1 MRKILSVLGLLTIAA
16 IGVSAQKAKV
26 SGATAVSSATNASV
40 NKAAS
45 GATTSISSGT
55 QISGELQ
62 NALDAK
68 NARVGDQ
75 VVLKTASTIKQ
86 NGQVVVQKGSK
97 LIGHVTAVQQRTK
110 DNAASKVS
118 VLFDTLQQGSSSIPI
133 NGVITSIVQARAA
146 TTAAVDDDMSMGS
159 TGMASTTTSSSAKS
173 SNGGL
178 LGGVGNTVGG
188 VTNTVGGVVNT
199 TTNTV
204 GGVTNTAGQTL
215 GSTTSAVG
223 GTVRG
228 LQISQSTDASA
239 SGGSTLSL
247 NGGNLK
253 LEKGAMVN
261 VRVTE
266 ATSAKAN

>member
-16 IGVSAQKAKV
+16 IGVSAQKTKV

-40 NKAAS
+40 NKTAS
-45 GATTSISSGT
+45 GAATSISSGT

-62 NALDAK
+62 SALDTK

-75 VVLKTASTIKQ
+75 VVLKAASTIKQ

-118 VLFDTLQQGSSSIPI
+118 VLFDTLQQGGSSIPI
-133 NGVITSIVQARAA
+133 SGVITSVVQARGAA
-146 TTAAVDDDMSMGS
+146 AAAVDDDMSLGS
-159 TGMASTTTSSSAKS
+159 TGMASTRTTSSAGS

-178 LGGVGNTVGG
+178 LGGVG
-188 VTNTVGGVVNT
+188 NTVGGVVNT

-228 LQISQSTDASA
+228 LQISQSADASA

-253 LEKGAMVN
+253 LDKGAMVN
-261 VRVTE
+261 VRVIE
-266 ATSAKAN
+266 ATSVKTN